1 MAEHAS
7 ETDVSPSIK
16 ERFRHSFEATIWP
29 AVILAT
35 AAVLVAALAGAILL
49 YDGAWFLFQVLD
61 THRIS
66 IPQLRISFAL
76 MQWPAIWVAEATDSL
91 PLTRF
96 VFSLIVM
103 AMPPISIA
111 ICWWIVRKAAPWLI
125 VWPAIGIFII
135 DLPGQM
141 HWIATSIRTN
151 QLFWPILMAIFIG
164 MPDRVVPVVIILL
177 ISALFMHPQVS
188 AFLLAGAAA
197 ALVLGWQR
205 PEQRQRLFSVA
216 AVFVFAAIYRY
227 GILIGGYETQ
237 EASLENQIGQWER
250 SVLWLPL
257 IAMISALI
265 VAIVLVLRRY
275 NISNTLNGA
284 PGKWIIGVVAVIGT
298 VAFIVWAADPELWR
312 SAIDYRGP
320 SMWHSLI
327 IMGIAFLDVAIRYF
341 RKNTTDDVKL
351 RTRLANGAAVVF
363 CITIVIQSVTWHGE
377 LNKVRSAMN
386 EQEHG
391 CIVAEDLPGFENSP
405 LNFWSLPAASIGMQS
420 TTPDYVV
427 LPGHLCEQAVETG
440 LIPMDLT
447 NQSQDTP
454 GRFMNMYHLRSR
466 VVDTATCW
474 QAYEAGWHDL
484 EITGDGTRRWSMG
497 TGVVVLVMDE
507 AGEVRINGI
516 LDSLEIPNEVR
527 LRVNGVQV
535 RSIPI
540 EGDRYRPLEGIT
552 VSLEK
557 GPNVIDFISM
567 RPASNVEGDSRDLAI
582 AVVNLDFQAVESEE
596 LCVWRDEPADR
607 PDVTPVMPGSNTIRS
622 TPQPL
627 ATPSGTP
634 QLEASPASTPRT
646 GETPNDN

>member
-1 MAEHAS
+1 MS
-7 ETDVSPSIK
+7 EQVESSRSWRSSISHLFK
-16 ERFRHSFEATIWP
+16 TSLWP

-35 AAVLVAALAGAILL
+35 VAVLIASLAGAILL
-49 YDGAWFLFQVLD
+49 FDGAWFLFQVLD

-96 VFSLIVM
+96 VFSLTVM

-125 VWPAIGIFII
+125 VWPALGIFII

-164 MPDRVVPVVIILL
+164 MPDRVVPVVAILL
-177 ISALFMHPQVS
+177 ISALFMHPQISV
-188 AFLLAGAAA
+188 FLMAGVAA
-197 ALVLGWQR
+197 ALFLGWQR
-205 PEQRQRLFSVA
+205 PEQRQRLFGTA
-216 AVFVFAAIYRY
+216 LVFLFAALYRY
-227 GILIGGYETQ
+227 GLLSGGYEEQ
-237 EASLENQIGQWER
+237 EASLSNQIAQWER

-257 IAMISALI
+257 IALISALTI
-265 VAIVLVLRRY
+265 AIVLVLRRY
-275 NISNTLNGA
+275 TVWKTLNG
-284 PGKWIIGVVAVIGT
+284 PLGKWVIIAAAIPGII
-298 VAFIVWAADPELWR
+298 AFVLWAADPEFWR
-312 SAIDYRGP
+312 HAISYRGP

-327 IMGIAFLDVAIRYF
+327 IMGIAFLDVAIRHY
-341 RKNTTDDVKL
+341 RRRTSDDVPL
-351 RTRLANGAAVVF
+351 RTMLANGAAVVF
-363 CITIVIQSVTWHGE
+363 CITIAIQSFTWHGE
-377 LNKVRSAMN
+377 LNKIRSAAA

-405 LNFWSLPAASIGMQS
+405 LNFWSLPAASIGIQT

-427 LPGHLCEQAVETG
+427 LPADLCERALASG
-440 LIPMDLT
+440 HIPMDLT
-447 NQSQDTP
+447 NQDQDTP

-466 VVDTATCW
+466 VADSATCW

-484 EITGDGTRRWSMG
+484 EITGDGTRRWTTG
-497 TGVVVLVMDE
+497 TGAIVLVMDE
-507 AGEVRINGI
+507 AGDVELSGI
-516 LDSLEIPNEVR
+516 LDTAEVPNEVR
-527 LRVNGVQV
+527 IRVNGMQV

-540 EGDRYRPLEGIT
+540 EGNRYRPLDKIV

-567 RPASNVEGDSRDLAI
+567 RPATNVGNDPRDLAV
-582 AVVNLDFQAVESEE
+582 AVVNLDFRSVSTNE
-596 LCVWRDEPADR
+596 LCTWRDEPAER
-607 PDVTPVMPGSNTIRS
+607 EDVTPVMPSVTTGTR
-622 TPQPL
+622 PE
-627 ATPSGTP
+627 PS
-634 QLEASPASTPRT
+634 ASPATTPS
-646 GETPNDN
+646 D